1 MLNRPEARI
10 RLASEHTDTQELTQF
25 VLEMEQ
31 AFNRKD
37 AERVCRDI
45 TRDAVWVDPAGV
57 VLEGWYRIFE
67 ARKSLFDGPLRELR
81 ARYSI
86 EYIRFPAPDAAL
98 VHLVQEPLDEHGQ
111 PLSGARACRSL
122 YVMVRRDGRWWL
134 SAVQNTELPTP
145 QALRES
151 A

>member
-37 AERVCRDI
+37 AERVCRDV

-86 EYIRFPAPDAAL
+86 EHIRFPAPDAAL
-98 VHLVQEPLDEHGQ
+98 VHLVQEPLDQRGQ

-145 QALRES
+145 QALRDS

>member
-37 AERVCRDI
+37 AERVCRDV

-86 EYIRFPAPDAAL
+86 EHIRFPDPDAAL
-98 VHLVQEPLDEHGQ
+98 VHLVQEPLDQRGQ

-145 QALRES
+145 QALRDS